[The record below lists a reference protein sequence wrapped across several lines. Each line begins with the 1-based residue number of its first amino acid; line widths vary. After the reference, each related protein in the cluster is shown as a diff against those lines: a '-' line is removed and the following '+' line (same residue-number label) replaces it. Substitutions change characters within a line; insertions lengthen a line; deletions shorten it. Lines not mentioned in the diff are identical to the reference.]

1 MKMNKVIKHKLPAT
15 HEEWLGNRLKGIGG
29 SDAGSVLG
37 MNKYK
42 SAYAL
47 WCEKTGRI
55 HKNID
60 NERMRFGRDA
70 EAYVARR
77 WEEETG
83 KKCRKSGFS
92 FQSVDHPFMLANV
105 DRLVVGEDAGLEIKT
120 TSEYNKDM
128 YQKGNIP
135 PQYYAQCM
143 HYMAVTGLSKWYIA
157 IYIPGVD
164 LYCYEVIRS
173 DEEINALI
181 EAEEEFWNCV
191 ENDIEPPIDGSDS
204 TAQAISELHPVE
216 NDEDNIVD
224 LTPLQQELDALK
236 LVKDKI
242 KELQEIQKKHENEVK
257 NYLGDS
263 GIGTSDKFK
272 VTWKTSVSNTF
283 DTKEFRNDEPELY
296 DQYLTQKKMRRFL
309 VKEQ

>member
-1 MKMNKVIKHKLPAT
+1 
-15 HEEWLGNRLKGIGG
+15 
-29 SDAGSVLG
+29 
-37 MNKYK
+37 
-42 SAYAL
+42 
-47 WCEKTGRI
+47 
-55 HKNID
+55 
-60 NERMRFGRDA
+60 MRFGRDM
-70 EAYVARR
+70 EDYVAKR

-120 TSEYNKDM
+120 TSEYNKDI
-128 YQKGNIP
+128 YSKGNIP

-164 LYCYEVIRS
+164 LYCYEVLRS
-173 DEEINALI
+173 DDEVNALI
-181 EAEEEFWNCV
+181 EQEKVFWNCV
-191 ENDIEPPIDGSDS
+191 ENDVEPPIDGSDS

-242 KELQEIQKKHENEVK
+242 KVLQDIQKKHENEVK

-272 VTWKTSVSNTF
+272 VTWRTTTSNVF
-283 DTKEFRNDEPELY
+283 DSKEFRKDEPELY
-296 DQYLTQKKMRRFL
+296 DQYLMQRKTRRFL